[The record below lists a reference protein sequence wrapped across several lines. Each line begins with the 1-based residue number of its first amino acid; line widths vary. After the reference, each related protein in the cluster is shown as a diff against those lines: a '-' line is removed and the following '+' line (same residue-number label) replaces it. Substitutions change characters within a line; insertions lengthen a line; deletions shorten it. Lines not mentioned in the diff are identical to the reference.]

1 MLLYKVNVIFSLCCH
16 AILRNGVHCTNCRL
30 GQSETLL
37 SQSAPCCLSV
47 PHYYYNNNTLGPFQF
62 ILFIPD
68 ASIFDNVFSRVLQF
82 PLVLLSL

>member
-16 AILRNGVHCTNCRL
+16 AILRNGVHCTHVRL

-37 SQSAPCCLSV
+37 SQCAPCGLSV
-47 PHYYYNNNTLGPFQF
+47 PHYYYNNNTLGHFQF

-68 ASIFDNVFSRVLQF
+68 ASIFDNVFSRVLQLT
-82 PLVLLSL
+82 LVILSL